1 MRYISSKKHELLRC
15 VGGLLAKQE
24 RKFKGKR
31 VIVLGYDEA
40 KRAIVVKS
48 YDGDIMYIRTIAELR
63 SLL

>member
-1 MRYISSKKHELLRC
+1 MRYISQKKHELLKC

-31 VIVLGYDEA
+31 VTVIGYDEA
-40 KRAIVVKS
+40 KRAIVLKS
-48 YDGDIMYIRTIAELR
+48 YDGDIIYIRSIAELR